1 MVSVQNT
8 AVDLTVA
15 LVKVI
20 CLQMLASL
28 LLIYG
33 FQQLYHEVT
42 ACGFLCVHGVIVS
55 VDVSTLN
62 SCGKLSSMIFSNI
75 VSAQFSLS
83 SLSEMTTE
91 HTLDL
96 LILSL
101 SPTLSP
107 KFSMSP
113 GFLVG
118 MLSYLL
124 AIKFFLQLGLIYPS
138 FENLALLHFSVLNFS
153 FGSFLV
159 SKSLPKFSIW
169 SLSPLYLEMGSLQ
182 HNQSRILRCIVVWK
196 SASDIWSPY

>member
-42 ACGFLCVHGVIVS
+42 GCGFLCVHGVIVS
-55 VDVSTLN
+55 VDLSTLN
-62 SCGKLSSMIFSNI
+62 SCGKFSSIIFSNI

-124 AIKFFLQLGLIYPS
+124 AIKFFLQLCLMYPS
-138 FENLALLHFSVLNFS
+138 FENLALLQFSV
-153 FGSFLV
+153 
-159 SKSLPKFSIW
+159 
-169 SLSPLYLEMGSLQ
+169 
-182 HNQSRILRCIVVWK
+182 
-196 SASDIWSPY
+196 

>member
-28 LLIYG
+28 LIYG

-42 ACGFLCVHGVIVS
+42 GCGFLCIHGVIVS

-62 SCGKLSSMIFSNI
+62 SCGKFSGIIFSNI

-83 SLSEMTTE
+83 SLSEMTIE

-96 LILSL
+96 LTIISD
-101 SPTLSP
+101 
-107 KFSMSP
+107 
-113 GFLVG
+113 
-118 MLSYLL
+118 SYPV
-124 AIKFFLQLGLIYPS
+124 F
-138 FENLALLHFSVLNFS
+138 
-153 FGSFLV
+153 
-159 SKSLPKFSIW
+159 
-169 SLSPLYLEMGSLQ
+169 
-182 HNQSRILRCIVVWK
+182 
-196 SASDIWSPY
+196 